1 MGKRLILVF
10 VGILC
15 FFVLIIIRLFF
26 WQVANIEKLRGI
38 AENQTNTF
46 LTIPAKRG
54 EILATDGSPLVMNKR
69 AYLVYLEPHKIE
81 NKDKT
86 VEILAKELGLPSA
99 SISAKLKETELR
111 WLPIAQKIDEEAVAK
126 IKKFGLPG
134 IGFIEESKRYYPEGS
149 MSAHL
154 LGFVGK
160 NAKGEDQGY
169 SGLEGY
175 YEEQLHGRN
184 GYLKQET
191 DARGNPIL
199 SGNLE
204 EVQPEDGRD
213 LVLTIDKTVQFI
225 AEKKLLE
232 GIEKYGAKGGTVAIM
247 DPYSGSLLASASYP
261 SYDPGDFLKY
271 PSQYYINPVVASSY
285 EPGSTF
291 KVLVMAAA
299 LNEGK
304 VKPDTKINE
313 DGPITIGEY
322 TINTWNQKYHG
333 EISLNQ
339 ILEYSSN
346 VGMVLVQKQLGS
358 DLLLKYLNNLGFG
371 RLTDIDLEG
380 ENSPLLRSKSN
391 WYEIDYASAS
401 FGQGIAVTPLQM
413 VRAVGAIANGGRLM
427 KPYVVKSIKDK
438 NNRVINISEKTE
450 REVYKKEATTLLTEM
465 MVSAVDNGET
475 RLIKPQGYKIAGK
488 TGTAQIAIA
497 GHYDAE
503 KTIASF
509 VGFAPVRKPKF
520 VMLVTIQEPTASPW
534 GSETAA
540 PVFFSI
546 AKELFSYY
554 GISPD

>member
-1 MGKRLILVF
+1 MGRRLILVF
-10 VGILC
+10 AGILC
-15 FFVLIIIRLFF
+15 FFALIIVRLFF
-26 WQVANIEKLRGI
+26 WQVTNIEKLKGI
-38 AENQTNTF
+38 AENQTNTT

-54 EILATDGSPLVMNKR
+54 EIFATDGTPLVMNKR
-69 AYLVYLEPHKIE
+69 AYLVYLEPRKIE

-86 VEILAKELGLPSA
+86 AEILAKELGIPTA
-99 SISAKLKETELR
+99 SISAKLKETELM
-111 WLPIAQKIDEEAVAK
+111 WLPVAQKIEEEVVTK
-126 IKKFGLPG
+126 IKKFDLPG

-160 NAKGEDQGY
+160 NTKGEDQGY
-169 SGLEGY
+169 FGLEGY
-175 YEEQLHGRN
+175 YEEQLHGRS

-199 SGNLE
+199 SGNIE
-204 EVQPEDGRD
+204 EVPAEDGRD

-232 GIEKYGAKGGTVAIM
+232 GIEKYGAKGGSVTIM
-247 DPYSGSLLASASYP
+247 DPFSGSLLASASYP
-261 SYDPGDFLKY
+261 SYDPVNYSKY
-271 PSQYYINPVVASSY
+271 PPEYYKNPVVASSY

-291 KVLVMAAA
+291 KVLVMASA

-304 VKPDTKINE
+304 IKPDTKFNE
-313 DGPITIGEY
+313 DGPIKIGEFS
-322 TINTWNQKYHG
+322 INTWNQKYHG
-333 EISLNQ
+333 EISISQ

-346 VGMVLVQKQLGS
+346 VGMVFVQKQLGS

-371 RLTDIDLEG
+371 QLTDIDLEE
-380 ENSPLLRSKSN
+380 ENSPLLRPKSD

-427 KPYVVKSIKDK
+427 RPYIVKSIKDK
-438 NNRVINISEKTE
+438 NNRVINISTKTDK
-450 REVYKKEATTLLTEM
+450 EVFKKEAASMLTEM

-475 RLIKPQGYKIAGK
+475 RLIKPAGYKIAGK
-488 TGTAQIAIA
+488 TGTAQMAIA

-509 VGFAPVRKPKF
+509 VGFAPVGKPKF
-520 VMLVTIQEPTASPW
+520 VMLVTIREPTASPW